1 MTTVKE
7 KTLLDEF
14 AMAAL
19 NGVLQNES
27 MISNIVCALP
37 LRYTTIEED
46 IVNFAYKIATEM
58 MKERQKY
65 DNYTQQKSQLSMS
78 EIAELVQES

>member
-1 MTTVKE
+1 MTTVKQE

-19 NGVLQNES
+19 NGIMASRPPDRCYSPHEVAE
-27 MISNIVCALP
+27 
-37 LRYTTIEED
+37 
-46 IVNFAYKIATEM
+46 FACQIADAM

-65 DNYTQQKSQLSMS
+65 ETN
-78 EIAELVQES
+78 